1 MKRAGVLIASWCAI
15 AASAASAQ
23 SDIDRLE
30 KELAVLQGEAG
41 RLEALQ
47 NKLPDVFS
55 PIDRTDRTTWG
66 SVYRLAKQYD
76 RAALALFGA
85 IEAGVGGDDSAES
98 QAETLYLL
106 GDSLYELGNPGAARV
121 YFERLLRLPNHTYLD
136 DGILRLMALAA
147 DDGRYDDADRYYAQY
162 VAIVGSMVPGQVRY
176 IRARSLFVAQQD
188 AGALEELSRIPSGDR
203 WDLRGRYLRTAIL
216 TRQDKLE
223 EALAIV
229 DAAVQQPAEGQQE
242 VREILILARARLL
255 YELDRLGESIDA
267 YQEIGLDSPHLAK
280 MLYEVTLTYVRR
292 GQLALRAVPGD
303 GFTDMDR
310 RDKARIEYKKAL
322 RQLEDLRALD
332 LTGEDADSDLL
343 AASLLLQVQDFDG
356 AHERFAEVV
365 ARFEAA
371 DSDIQRVAADADVRN
386 RIIQDI
392 LALER
397 DPRATLTSPLPGV
410 AVRRAARQRDVARSI
425 SAFKS
430 LQHTR
435 DEITELERVLVTLEQ
450 IIAAD
455 NPARAEAI
463 QSFQSAVERSQAL
476 VNASTSLRVR
486 ALAAER
492 TLTRLSPE
500 QMLRM
505 EALTRERA
513 ELEKRLAAA
522 PQTAEDLIARRARW
536 REQLQ
541 MMQQSIH
548 ELELTVKRLRAGA
561 TATAWLAQQ
570 EPGLLP
576 AQRASAQADAD
587 AIGKEVVLAEAA
599 LEEVKREAVAM
610 TKSVATAGGA
620 GSGDEV
626 LRQHLLALIDQERAL
641 LRAARSAS
649 SSSTLDRLDRVDAG
663 GVELLNRTRAFR
675 ARIDTVVDD
684 RLSGARETL
693 RVERQALDTYRR
705 SLEGI
710 EANAGDLRAQATA
723 VALDRVRREVS
734 RIVLRGDV
742 GIIDTAFARKQAE
755 TETISALQRARSA
768 ELTDLTQAYA
778 DLTRDEMP

>member
-1 MKRAGVLIASWCAI
+1 VKHARVLVVLWCAF
-15 AASAASAQ
+15 AASTASAQ
-23 SDIDRLE
+23 SDVDRLE
-30 KELAVLQGEAG
+30 KELAVLQGEVG
-41 RLEALQ
+41 RLEAIQ
-47 NKLPDVFS
+47 SKMPDIFA

-66 SVYRLAKQYD
+66 AVYRLAKQYD

-85 IEAGVGGDDSAES
+85 VEAGVGGDGSAES
-98 QAETLYLL
+98 QAESLYLL
-106 GDSLYELGNPGAARV
+106 GDSLYELGNAGAARV

-147 DDGRYDDADRYYAQY
+147 DDGRFDDADRYYAQY
-162 VAIVGSMVPGQVRY
+162 VAVVGAMIPGQVRY

-188 AGALEELSRIPSGDR
+188 VAAMEELARIPAGDR
-203 WDLRGRYLRTAIL
+203 WDLRARYLRTAIL
-216 TRQDKLE
+216 TRQDKLD
-223 EALAIV
+223 EALAVV
-229 DAAVQQPAEGQQE
+229 DDAVLQPAEGQQD
-242 VREILILARARLL
+242 VRELLILARARLL
-255 YELDRLGESIDA
+255 FELDRLGESIDA

-292 GQLALRAVPGD
+292 GQLALRPVPGD
-303 GFTDMDR
+303 GLTDMDR

-322 RQLEDLRALD
+322 RQLEDLRSLD

-343 AASLLLQVQDFDG
+343 AASLLLQIQDFDG

-371 DSDIQRVAADADVRN
+371 DGEIQRVAGDADVRN

-410 AVRRAARQRDVARSI
+410 AVRRAARQRDVARSV

-435 DEITELERVLVTLEQ
+435 DEITELERVLMTLEQ
-450 IIAAD
+450 ILSAD
-455 NPARAEAI
+455 NPARAEAF
-463 QSFQSAVERSQAL
+463 QSLQSAVERSQAL

-492 TLTRLSPE
+492 SMARLSPE
-500 QMLRM
+500 QSSRL

-513 ELEKRLAAA
+513 ELEKRLAAT
-522 PQTAEDLIARRARW
+522 PQTAEELVARRARW

-541 MMQQSIH
+541 TMQQAIH
-548 ELELTVKRLRAGA
+548 ELELVLKRLRAGA
-561 TATAWLAQQ
+561 TATAWLAQR

-576 AQRASAQADAD
+576 AQRSSAESDAE
-587 AIGKEVVLAEAA
+587 AIGREAAASEAA
-599 LEEVKREAVAM
+599 LERLKREAAAM

-620 GSGDEV
+620 GSGDEI
-626 LRQHLLALIDQERAL
+626 LRQHLLGLIDQERAL
-641 LRAARSAS
+641 LRVARDTS
-649 SSSTLDRLDRVDAG
+649 SSSALERLDRVDAA
-663 GVELLNRTRAFR
+663 GVELLARTRAFR
-675 ARIDTVVDD
+675 TRIDALVDE
-684 RLSGARETL
+684 RLGGARNTL
-693 RVERQALDTYRR
+693 RVERQALEGYRR

-710 EANAGDLRAQATA
+710 EANAGDLRTQATS